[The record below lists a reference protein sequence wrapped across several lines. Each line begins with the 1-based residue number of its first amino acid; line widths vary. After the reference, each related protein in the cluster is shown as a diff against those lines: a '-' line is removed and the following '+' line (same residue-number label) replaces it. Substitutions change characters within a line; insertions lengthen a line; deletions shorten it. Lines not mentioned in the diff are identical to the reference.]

1 MPVGLSHLYS
11 VKLSQQPLA
20 EKRTDPRWHRK
31 SVLNKINPDQTFR
44 NLVGRKRID
53 PEGRLLD
60 WSNIA
65 IIRSAEDALNSE
77 LLAATLLSP
86 EQCLTLS
93 MAFQEL
99 EIRPAS
105 GENQRSFADITATR
119 PEAGRLMLETRDRV
133 LKGVTG
139 FFRLKAPIRQGPLQ
153 MVRRDVGAFMHPE
166 AGNALRAGER
176 DESGGGLLGILYLND
191 DYEGGELYFTA
202 RNSLIKPQAGL
213 FVAMSAGFHHEHAV
227 LRIQHGTGLTM
238 HFSLTFDSQS

>member
-1 MPVGLSHLYS
+1 MPAGLPYHYN

-20 EKRTDPRWHRK
+20 EKRLDPRWHRK
-31 SVLNKINPDQTFR
+31 SVLNRINPDQTFR

-60 WSNIA
+60 GSNVTT
-65 IIRSAEDALNSE
+65 IRSAEDALNNE
-77 LLAATLLSP
+77 LLVTPLLSP
-86 EQCLTLS
+86 AQCHALS

-99 EIRPAS
+99 EIRPSSAD
-105 GENQRSFADITATR
+105 NQRPFADIAATR
-119 PEAGRLMLETRDRV
+119 PEAGRLMLETRDRA
-133 LKGVTG
+133 LQRVTA

-153 MVRRDVGAFMHPE
+153 FVRRDVGAFMQPDV
-166 AGNALRAGER
+166 GNAPRTGGR
-176 DESGGGLLGILYLND
+176 DSSGGGLLGILYLND

-202 RNSLIKPQAGL
+202 RNSVIKPQAGL

-238 HFSLTFDSQS
+238 HFSLTFDPQS